1 MNVDLTPIKN
11 MPASIYFLP
20 GHGGRITNGLGQA
33 IARRGFDV
41 VGRETVGDFKKLGF
55 DTQVETVANDLKA
68 NFWHADARVVA
79 NSYGGYLLLQA
90 LSLCKPYPGKLLLLS
105 PIVGEFSSEQ
115 IRMGFIP
122 PYAKRLYELASK
134 GSFPA
139 PRHCEI
145 HVGSDDWQ
153 SIPDNVTAFAI
164 WVNAQ
169 VTVVEGAGHGLPKE
183 YVSTVLDRWL

>member
-1 MNVDLTPIKN
+1 
-11 MPASIYFLP
+11 MPNPIYFLP

-33 IARRGFDV
+33 LKARGYDV
-41 VGRETVGDFKKLGF
+41 YGRETVGDFKKLDF

-68 NFWHADARVVA
+68 NFWHEAARVVA

-90 LSLCKPYPGKLLLLS
+90 LSLSKPYPGNLLLLS

-134 GSFPA
+134 GMFPIPA
-139 PRHCEI
+139 SCEI
-145 HVGSDDWQ
+145 HVGSEDWQ
-153 SIPDNVTAFAI
+153 SIPDNVTAFASF
-164 WVNAQ
+164 VNAQ
-169 VTVVEGAGHGLPKE
+169 VSVVQGAGHGLPKE
-183 YVSTVLDRWL
+183 YVSSVLDRWL